1 MIIGRKVQRCIGNLQ
16 RRCCVVA
23 KRGLGKGIDAL
34 IPGAA
39 IGDNEEIIEVLPQ
52 EIEANPYQPRQ
63 IFDDEKIQD
72 LAASMKEHGVIQPLI
87 VRRLGSRYQLV
98 AGERRLRAAMM
109 AGLEKVPVV
118 VRDMT
123 DREAMEISLVENLQ
137 REDLGPIEEAEAYQ
151 RLSDE
156 FGLTQE
162 QIAKRVG
169 KSRPDV
175 TNTLR
180 LLKLEDEVKELINQG
195 KISGS
200 HGRALIGLER
210 EEQLRLAKRIVT
222 KGLSVRSVEEA
233 VSAKGRKGD
242 KKVQSAIRLKEA
254 EEVLSSLLG
263 SPVVVKKQGEKGS
276 ITISFYGM
284 EDLERVVE
292 LIQGNLEG

>member
-1 MIIGRKVQRCIGNLQ
+1 M
-16 RRCCVVA
+16 A

-137 REDLGPIEEAEAYQ
+137 R
-151 RLSDE
+151 R
-156 FGLTQE
+156 
-162 QIAKRVG
+162 
-169 KSRPDV
+169 SRPH
-175 TNTLR
+175 R
-180 LLKLEDEVKELINQG
+180 G
-195 KISGS
+195 
-200 HGRALIGLER
+200 GR
-210 EEQLRLAKRIVT
+210 
-222 KGLSVRSVEEA
+222 GLSALV
-233 VSAKGRKGD
+233 
-242 KKVQSAIRLKEA
+242 
-254 EEVLSSLLG
+254 
-263 SPVVVKKQGEKGS
+263 
-276 ITISFYGM
+276 
-284 EDLERVVE
+284 
-292 LIQGNLEG
+292 

>member
-1 MIIGRKVQRCIGNLQ
+1 M
-16 RRCCVVA
+16 A

-200 HGRALIGLER
+200 HGRALVGLER
-210 EEQLRLAKRIVT
+210 EEQLRFARRIVT

-233 VSAKGRKGD
+233 VSAKGRKRD
-242 KKVQSAIRLKEA
+242 KKAQSAIRLKEA

-263 SPVVVKKQGEKGS
+263 SPVVVKRQGEKGS

>member
-1 MIIGRKVQRCIGNLQ
+1 M
-16 RRCCVVA
+16 A

-200 HGRALIGLER
+200 HGRALVGLER
-210 EEQLRLAKRIVT
+210 EEQLRLARRIVT

-233 VSAKGRKGD
+233 VSAKERKRD

>member
-1 MIIGRKVQRCIGNLQ
+1 
-16 RRCCVVA
+16 VA

-210 EEQLRLAKRIVT
+210 EEQLRLARRIVT

-233 VSAKGRKGD
+233 VSAKGRKRD

>member
-1 MIIGRKVQRCIGNLQ
+1 M
-16 RRCCVVA
+16 A

-39 IGDNEEIIEVLPQ
+39 IGDNEEIIELLPQ

-200 HGRALIGLER
+200 HGRALVGLER
-210 EEQLRLAKRIVT
+210 EEQLRLARRIVT

-233 VSAKGRKGD
+233 VSAKGRKRD
-242 KKVQSAIRLKEA
+242 KKAQSAIRLKEA

>member
-1 MIIGRKVQRCIGNLQ
+1 M
-16 RRCCVVA
+16 A

-72 LAASMKEHGVIQPLI
+72 LAASMKEHGVIQPLL

-169 KSRPDV
+169 KSRLDV

-200 HGRALIGLER
+200 HGRAQIGLER

>member
-1 MIIGRKVQRCIGNLQ
+1 M
-16 RRCCVVA
+16 A

-200 HGRALIGLER
+200 HGRALVGLER
-210 EEQLRLAKRIVT
+210 EEQLRLARRIVT

-233 VSAKGRKGD
+233 VSAKGRKRD
-242 KKVQSAIRLKEA
+242 KKAQSAIRLKEA

>member
-1 MIIGRKVQRCIGNLQ
+1 M
-16 RRCCVVA
+16 A

-34 IPGAA
+34 IPGDA

-200 HGRALIGLER
+200 HGRALVGLER
-210 EEQLRLAKRIVT
+210 EEQLRLARRIVT

-233 VSAKGRKGD
+233 VSAKGRKKD
-242 KKVQSAIRLKEA
+242 KKVQSTIRLKEA

>member
-1 MIIGRKVQRCIGNLQ
+1 M
-16 RRCCVVA
+16 A

-39 IGDNEEIIEVLPQ
+39 IGDNEEILEVLPQ

-200 HGRALIGLER
+200 HGRALVGLER
-210 EEQLRLAKRIVT
+210 EEQLRLARRIVT

-233 VSAKGRKGD
+233 VSAKERKRD

>member
-1 MIIGRKVQRCIGNLQ
+1 M
-16 RRCCVVA
+16 A

-98 AGERRLRAAMM
+98 AGERRLKAAMM

-200 HGRALIGLER
+200 HGRALVGLER
-210 EEQLRLAKRIVT
+210 EEQLRLARRIVT

-233 VSAKGRKGD
+233 VSAKGRKRD
-242 KKVQSAIRLKEA
+242 KKAQSAIRLKEA

>member
-1 MIIGRKVQRCIGNLQ
+1 M
-16 RRCCVVA
+16 A

-39 IGDNEEIIEVLPQ
+39 IGDNEEIIEVLPE

-200 HGRALIGLER
+200 HGRALVGLER
-210 EEQLRLAKRIVT
+210 EEQLRLARRIVT

-233 VSAKGRKGD
+233 VSAKGRKRD
-242 KKVQSAIRLKEA
+242 KKAQSAIRLKEA

>member
-1 MIIGRKVQRCIGNLQ
+1 
-16 RRCCVVA
+16 VA

-39 IGDNEEIIEVLPQ
+39 IGDNEEILEVLPQ

>member
-1 MIIGRKVQRCIGNLQ
+1 
-16 RRCCVVA
+16 VA

>member
-1 MIIGRKVQRCIGNLQ
+1 MP
-16 RRCCVVA
+16 

-34 IPGAA
+34 IPGAV
-39 IGDNEEIIEVLPQ
+39 IGDNEEIMEIPPH

-87 VRRLGSRYQLV
+87 VRRSGSRYQLV
-98 AGERRLRAAMM
+98 AGERRLRAAIT

-123 DREAMEISLVENLQ
+123 DRETMEISLVENLQ

-151 RLSDE
+151 RLTDE

-175 TNTLR
+175 ANTLR

-195 KISGS
+195 KMSGS
-200 HGRALIGLER
+200 HGRALVGLER
-210 EEQLRLAKRIVT
+210 EEQLGLAKRIVT
-222 KGLSVRSVEEA
+222 KGLSVRSVEDA
-233 VSAKGRKGD
+233 ISAKGRKKD
-242 KKVQSAIRLKEA
+242 KKMESAIRLKEA
-254 EEVLSSLLG
+254 EEVISSVLG
-263 SPVVVKKQGEKGS
+263 SPVIVRKQGEKGS

-284 EDLERVVE
+284 EDLERLVE
-292 LIQGNLEG
+292 LIQGDVEV

>member
-1 MIIGRKVQRCIGNLQ
+1 M
-16 RRCCVVA
+16 A

-39 IGDNEEIIEVLPQ
+39 IGDNEEIIELLPQ

-200 HGRALIGLER
+200 HGRALVGLER
-210 EEQLRLAKRIVT
+210 EEQLRLARRIVT

-233 VSAKGRKGD
+233 VSAKERKRD

>member
-1 MIIGRKVQRCIGNLQ
+1 
-16 RRCCVVA
+16 VA

-200 HGRALIGLER
+200 HGRALVGLER
-210 EEQLRLAKRIVT
+210 EEQLRLARRIVT

-233 VSAKGRKGD
+233 VSAKERKRD

>member
-1 MIIGRKVQRCIGNLQ
+1 M
-16 RRCCVVA
+16 A

-39 IGDNEEIIEVLPQ
+39 IGDNEEIIEVLPE

-109 AGLEKVPVV
+109 TGLEKVPVV

-200 HGRALIGLER
+200 HGRALVGLER
-210 EEQLRLAKRIVT
+210 EEQLRLARRIVT

-233 VSAKGRKGD
+233 VSAKGRKRD
-242 KKVQSAIRLKEA
+242 KKAQSAIRLKEA

>member
-1 MIIGRKVQRCIGNLQ
+1 M
-16 RRCCVVA
+16 A

-98 AGERRLRAAMM
+98 AGERRLKAAMM

-200 HGRALIGLER
+200 HGRARVGLER
-210 EEQLRLAKRIVT
+210 EEQLRFARRRVT
-222 KGLSVRSVEEA
+222 KGLSVRSFEEA
-233 VSAKGRKGD
+233 VSAKGRKRD

-263 SPVVVKKQGEKGS
+263 SPVVVKRQGEKGS